1 MGARTRPIAVLAA
14 ALAGACSVV
23 SSAPPDAHDAENSGD
38 SGEVADATSAGDG
51 GHSGLVR
58 GAPALAPMTVFAPP
72 VPRPEQISSTFGP
85 RWKTSAGR
93 TDFHPGIDYFDV
105 EGTPLTAIGDGV
117 VEAVH
122 LDGSSSFPNGGN
134 VLVVRHALPAATTF
148 HGQNVDRFYAVYLHL
163 ASFAVADGESVTRGQ
178 VVGAMGRTGDT
189 DFVHL
194 HFETRVQT
202 LCSMQ
207 YQTANPMASCAI
219 GFDPHVHPF
228 RFVGGRN
235 DDAITVGRSPPRRGR
250 AGHCATPPRGATS
263 ISTSSRPTWAR
274 SASASGGASTRRA
287 SCASMTSSTRGSPS
301 SPAGSA
307 RSTTS
312 SSWSST
318 SPCAH
323 ASSSSATS
331 TAWAYAWSSPDAGL
345 GPPAVRSSA
354 GCNARSEPVE
364 AAA

>member
-1 MGARTRPIAVLAA
+1 MGARTRPIAVLAV

-23 SSAPPDAHDAENSGD
+23 SPAPPDAHDAEIGGD

-51 GHSGLVR
+51 GLSGLVM
-58 GAPALAPMTVFAPP
+58 GAPALAPTTVFAPP

-85 RWKTSAGR
+85 RWKTSADR

-122 LDGSSSFPNGGN
+122 PEGSASFPNGGN

-163 ASFAVADGESVTRGQ
+163 AAFAVVDGENVTRGQ

-228 RFVGGRN
+228 LFVGGRN
-235 DDAITVGRSPPRRGR
+235 DDAITVEEIAPAPGASWALRYTATRGDLDLDVIETDLGTLGFGERRGLD
-250 AGHCATPPRGATS
+250 ATS
-263 ISTSSRPTWAR
+263 LVRLDDFQ
-274 SASASGGASTRRA
+274 
-287 SCASMTSSTRGSPS
+287 
-301 SPAGSA
+301 
-307 RSTTS
+307 
-312 SSWSST
+312 
-318 SPCAH
+318 
-323 ASSSSATS
+323 
-331 TAWAYAWSSPDAGL
+331 YAWLTLVPGRFGSLDEELVVELHFPVRPRFVELRDIHGVGLRVLSP
-345 GPPAVRSSA
+345 
-354 GCNARSEPVE
+354 
-364 AAA
+364 